1 MPRILTIVAPATLV
15 LAALIA
21 LVAGLAYGGGAEA
34 PLLIDPGPAVR
45 WGLPVAKLLV
55 NLGAAGLIGS
65 LALVVLALDP
75 AKPEFSRGLD
85 IAAASAALWTVAAA
99 ATAFLTFLAVYQ
111 QPISFDDTFGDILG
125 TFLTSTELG
134 QAWLATVLIAAGL
147 TVLCF
152 AVRNHTVVAI
162 IAVIAVLGL
171 IPMASQGHRSGTA
184 DHDAASSALF
194 VHLVFASVWLGGL
207 ITLALV
213 RDLVDK
219 DRLGVLMRRYS
230 TLALLSFLIVAITGY
245 VSAEIRVESLTNLL
259 TPYGILVLGKVAALV
274 ALGVFGAAQRQFF
287 IRRMTRP
294 EATRPRSWFAVI
306 VVAELA
312 FMGIASGL
320 AAALARTATPAPE
333 IAAGDLADPTPAELL
348 TGRPLPPPVSFEN
361 LFTLWNLD
369 IIWLLV
375 AGAGILFYVLGVLRL
390 KRRGDSWPWYRTV
403 LWIAGLLLLAYITS
417 GGVNVYQMYLFS
429 SHMLAHMSLG
439 MLVPILLV
447 PGAPITLAL
456 RTIHKRTDG
465 SRGPREWIMYL
476 VHSRFFAVLSNPIVA
491 AVIFV
496 GSLWIFYFTPIFS
509 WAMTNHVGH
518 QWMIVH
524 FLLSGYLFVQ
534 SLIGI
539 DPAPNRSPY
548 PIRLVV
554 LLATMA
560 VHAFFGLAIIS
571 SEGLLLV
578 DWYGAMG
585 WDTGLT
591 ALQDQQAGGGIAWSV
606 GEIPNAI
613 MAVTIAILWAR
624 SDTREST
631 RYDRKADRDGDAEL
645 EEYNRMLADRAARR

>member
-333 IAAGDLADPTPAELL
+333 IAAGDLTDPTPAELL

-403 LWIAGLLLLAYITS
+403 LWISGMLLLAYITS
-417 GGVNVYQMYLFS
+417 GGVNLYQMYLFS

-491 AVIFV
+491 SVIFV

-539 DPAPNRSPY
+539 DPAPNRPPY

>member
-1 MPRILTIVAPATLV
+1 MPRILTIAAPAVLV
-15 LAALIA
+15 FAALTA
-21 LVAGLAYGGGAEA
+21 LVIGLAYGGGAAA
-34 PLLIDPGPAVR
+34 PLVIDPGPVVR

-55 NLGAAGLIGS
+55 NLGSAGLIGS

-75 AKPEFSRGLD
+75 ARPEFSRALD
-85 IAAASAALWTVAAA
+85 IASASAALWTVAAA

-111 QPISFDDTFGDILG
+111 QPVSFDDTFGDILG
-125 TFLTSTELG
+125 TFLTTTELG

-152 AVRNHTVVAI
+152 AVRNHTVLAIVA
-162 IAVIAVLGL
+162 VVAVLGL

-194 VHLVFASVWLGGL
+194 VHIVFAAVWLGGL
-207 ITLALV
+207 VTLALV
-213 RDLVDK
+213 RDLVDRP
-219 DRLGVLMRRYS
+219 RLALLLKRYS
-230 TLALLSFLIVAITGY
+230 SLALLSFLVVAITGY
-245 VSAEIRVESLTNLL
+245 VSAEIRVESFAGLL
-259 TPYGILVLGKVAALV
+259 TPYGILVLGKVTALV
-274 ALGVFGAAQRQFF
+274 ALGLFGAAQRRIF
-287 IRRMTRP
+287 IGRMTRP
-294 EATRPRSWFAVI
+294 DAVRPRRWFWAL
-306 VVAELA
+306 VVSELA

-333 IAAGDLADPTPAELL
+333 ISAADLADPTPAELL
-348 TGRPLPPPVSFEN
+348 TGRPLPPPVSVEN
-361 LFTLWNLD
+361 LFTLFNID

-375 AGAGILFYVLGVLRL
+375 AAFGILFYVLGVLRL
-390 KRRGDSWPWYRTV
+390 RRRGDSWPWYRTV
-403 LWIAGLLLLAYITS
+403 LWVSGMLLLAYITS

-439 MLVPILLV
+439 MLVPLLLV

-456 RTIHKRTDG
+456 RAIEKRSDG
-465 SRGPREWIMYL
+465 SRGPREWIML
-476 VHSRFFAVLSNPIVA
+476 LAHSRYFGIISHPIVA
-491 AVIFV
+491 AIIFV
-496 GSLWIFYFTPIFS
+496 GSLWLFYFTPLFS

-518 QWMIVH
+518 QWMIIH

-539 DPAPNRSPY
+539 DPAPNRPPY

-560 VHAFFGLAIIS
+560 MHAFFGLAIIS
-571 SEGLLLV
+571 STGLLLA

-591 ALQDQQAGGGIAWSV
+591 AIQDQQAGGGIAWSV

-624 SDTREST
+624 SDARESK

-645 EEYNRMLADRAARR
+645 EEYNRMLASRSGRP

>member
-1 MPRILTIVAPATLV
+1 MPRILTIAAPAVLV
-15 LAALIA
+15 FAALTA
-21 LVAGLAYGGGAEA
+21 LVIGLAYGGGAAA
-34 PLLIDPGPAVR
+34 PLVIDPGPVVR

-55 NLGAAGLIGS
+55 NLGSAGLIGS

-75 AKPEFSRGLD
+75 ARPEFSRALD
-85 IAAASAALWTVAAA
+85 IASASAALWTVAAA

-111 QPISFDDTFGDILG
+111 QPVSFDDTFGDILG
-125 TFLTSTELG
+125 TFLTTTELG

-152 AVRNHTVVAI
+152 AVRNHTVLAIVA
-162 IAVIAVLGL
+162 VVAVLGL

-194 VHLVFASVWLGGL
+194 VHIVFAAVWLGGL
-207 ITLALV
+207 VTLALV
-213 RDLVDK
+213 RDLVDRP
-219 DRLGVLMRRYS
+219 RLALLLKRYS
-230 TLALLSFLIVAITGY
+230 SLALLSFLVVAITGY
-245 VSAEIRVESLTNLL
+245 VSAEIRVESFAGLL
-259 TPYGILVLGKVAALV
+259 TPYGILVLGKVTALV
-274 ALGVFGAAQRQFF
+274 ALGLFGAAQRRIF
-287 IRRMTRP
+287 IGRMTRP
-294 EATRPRSWFAVI
+294 DAVRPRRWFWAL
-306 VVAELA
+306 VVSELA

-333 IAAGDLADPTPAELL
+333 ISAADLADPTPAELL
-348 TGRPLPPPVSFEN
+348 TGRPLPPPVSVEN
-361 LFTLWNLD
+361 LFTLFNID

-375 AGAGILFYVLGVLRL
+375 AAFGILFYVLGVLRL
-390 KRRGDSWPWYRTV
+390 RRRGDSWPWYRTV
-403 LWIAGLLLLAYITS
+403 LWVSGMLLLAYITS

-429 SHMLAHMSLG
+429 SHMLSHMSLG
-439 MLVPILLV
+439 MLVPLLLV

-456 RTIHKRTDG
+456 RAIEKRSDG
-465 SRGPREWIMYL
+465 SRGPREWIML
-476 VHSRFFAVLSNPIVA
+476 LAHSRYFGIISHPIVA
-491 AVIFV
+491 AIIFV
-496 GSLWIFYFTPIFS
+496 GSLWLFYFTPLFS

-518 QWMIVH
+518 QWMIIH

-539 DPAPNRSPY
+539 DPAPNRPPY

-560 VHAFFGLAIIS
+560 MHAFFGLAIIS
-571 SEGLLLV
+571 STGLLLA

-591 ALQDQQAGGGIAWSV
+591 AIQDQQAGGGIAWSV

-624 SDTREST
+624 SDARESK

-645 EEYNRMLADRAARR
+645 EEYNRMLASRSGRP